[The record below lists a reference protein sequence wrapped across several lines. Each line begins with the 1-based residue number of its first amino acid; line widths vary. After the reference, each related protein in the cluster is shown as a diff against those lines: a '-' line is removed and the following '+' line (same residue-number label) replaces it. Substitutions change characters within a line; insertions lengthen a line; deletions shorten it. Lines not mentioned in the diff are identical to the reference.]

1 MDVRQDIDHELWGAC
16 RVVNII
22 LIKTNLQRY
31 GGKTLLGQPLE
42 KIPLQTQDKKNCIP
56 TSMCDNTNN
65 FFVNQFDC
73 WIQIFWHKIN

>member
-31 GGKTLLGQPLE
+31 GGKTHLGQPLE
-42 KIPLQTQDKKNCIP
+42 KIPLQTQDKKKH
-56 TSMCDNTNN
+56 TYLLAMCDNANI
-65 FFVNQFDC
+65 FFVNQFDAK
-73 WIQIFWHKIN
+73 FLT